1 MAQKAMAAFDPS
13 TDYFGSKYRKWDGVA
28 PEADDEPGDEP
39 QVEDV
44 TDMLSVCDSTY
55 SRRSAR
61 KKTRARRAAERAQ
74 EEEDAAFKKCVFCR
88 ELRVG
93 DATCDAYCG
102 TCPAQDRDNMS
113 WAHAACL
120 RKHNAPFQVK
130 YGVGET
136 LNTTGRWIQWSCP
149 KCLRIAA
156 ELKKAA
162 EERAASVRAVDAA
175 HCVPR
180 KLADGEDRGEVEASF
195 DFSKWDAALKG
206 EDMDD
211 DERAEVERKEE
222 EVAEEV
228 RKRGAERSKKE
239 ITLAW
244 KAKMKADRDAQEK
257 KEKAALKGYTPKGPP
272 VSLGTTAR
280 VDGLTGATRY
290 NDRKAVVV
298 NEKVADAARVA
309 VQLLE
314 GSCWSAERG
323 LGEVLLVKRANL
335 APLPLEPR
343 VPHAHLLEGRAVLLY
358 ADPKTRGELW
368 VGDCLAAAVA
378 TRDGATKMDKRS
390 VHNCPAALR
399 DAHAWTACTHFLC
412 CAKELCRGLRKA
424 DRCDVPLRDS
434 LSENAPA
441 KWDKG
446 LAFGARALDAG
457 RKLLVYC
464 ADGNS
469 RAAATA
475 LAIAVGRGVPLGDAH
490 AKLEAAGA
498 APNLAFV
505 VDLVALE
512 DQTAGTIT
520 LKVDVSEDD
529 AAALLEKQ
537 PQKKD
542 LLDLALG
549 CQE

>member
-211 DERAEVERKEE
+211 DERAEVERKED

-323 LGEVLLVKRANL
+323 LGEVLLVKRSNL

-343 VPHAHLLEGRAVLLY
+343 VPHAHLLEDRAVLLY

-446 LAFGARALDAG
+446 LAFGAKALDAG

-464 ADGNS
+464 TDGSS

-512 DQTAGTIT
+512 DRTAGTIT

>member
-1 MAQKAMAAFDPS
+1 MAAFDPS

-93 DATCDAYCG
+93 ELTCDAYCG

-211 DERAEVERKEE
+211 DERAEVERKED

-280 VDGLTGATRY
+280 RRPHGRDALQRPQGRRRQREGRRRRARRRPAPRGQLLVRGAGFRGGAFGEA
-290 NDRKAVVV
+290 REPRA
-298 NEKVADAARVA
+298 APARAARA
-309 VQLLE
+309 PR
-314 GSCWSAERG
+314 APPRG
-323 LGEVLLVKRANL
+323 
-335 APLPLEPR
+335 P
-343 VPHAHLLEGRAVLLY
+343 GR
-358 ADPKTRGELW
+358 
-368 VGDCLAAAVA
+368 
-378 TRDGATKMDKRS
+378 
-390 VHNCPAALR
+390 AALR
-399 DAHAWTACTHFLC
+399 GPEDA
-412 CAKELCRGLRKA
+412 R
-424 DRCDVPLRDS
+424 
-434 LSENAPA
+434 
-441 KWDKG
+441 
-446 LAFGARALDAG
+446 RALG
-457 RKLLVYC
+457 RRLP
-464 ADGNS
+464 
-469 RAAATA
+469 
-475 LAIAVGRGVPLGDAH
+475 RGGGGDAQGSTRERNSQ
-490 AKLEAAGA
+490 LQSLISRPFSTRFG
-498 APNLAFV
+498 
-505 VDLVALE
+505 
-512 DQTAGTIT
+512 
-520 LKVDVSEDD
+520 
-529 AAALLEKQ
+529 
-537 PQKKD
+537 
-542 LLDLALG
+542 
-549 CQE
+549 

>member
-1 MAQKAMAAFDPS
+1 MAQKALAAFAPS
-13 TDYFGSKYRKWDGVA
+13 PDYFGSKYRKWDGVA

-88 ELRVG
+88 ELRFG
-93 DATCDAYCG
+93 ELTCDAYCG

-162 EERAASVRAVDAA
+162 E
-175 HCVPR
+175 
-180 KLADGEDRGEVEASF
+180 
-195 DFSKWDAALKG
+195 
-206 EDMDD
+206 
-211 DERAEVERKEE
+211 
-222 EVAEEV
+222 
-228 RKRGAERSKKE
+228 
-239 ITLAW
+239 
-244 KAKMKADRDAQEK
+244 
-257 KEKAALKGYTPKGPP
+257 
-272 VSLGTTAR
+272 
-280 VDGLTGATRY
+280 
-290 NDRKAVVV
+290 
-298 NEKVADAARVA
+298 
-309 VQLLE
+309 
-314 GSCWSAERG
+314 
-323 LGEVLLVKRANL
+323 
-335 APLPLEPR
+335 
-343 VPHAHLLEGRAVLLY
+343 
-358 ADPKTRGELW
+358 
-368 VGDCLAAAVA
+368 
-378 TRDGATKMDKRS
+378 
-390 VHNCPAALR
+390 
-399 DAHAWTACTHFLC
+399 
-412 CAKELCRGLRKA
+412 
-424 DRCDVPLRDS
+424 
-434 LSENAPA
+434 
-441 KWDKG
+441 
-446 LAFGARALDAG
+446 
-457 RKLLVYC
+457 
-464 ADGNS
+464 
-469 RAAATA
+469 
-475 LAIAVGRGVPLGDAH
+475 
-490 AKLEAAGA
+490 
-498 APNLAFV
+498 
-505 VDLVALE
+505 

-529 AAALLEKQ
+529 VAALLEKQ

>member
-13 TDYFGSKYRKWDGVA
+13 TDYFGSKYKKWDGVA

-323 LGEVLLVKRANL
+323 LGEVLLVKRSNL